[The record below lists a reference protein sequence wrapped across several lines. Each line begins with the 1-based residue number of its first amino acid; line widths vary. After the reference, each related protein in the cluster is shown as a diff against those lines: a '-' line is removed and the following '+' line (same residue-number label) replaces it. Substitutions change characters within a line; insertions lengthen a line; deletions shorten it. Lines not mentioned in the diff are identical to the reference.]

1 MFSYVAMEKR
11 KRGMVETGKGSGR
24 KDEGKERKRLEGEMQ
39 PYIENENE
47 NEKNSETMRPS
58 HIEADNPQHPIA
70 DNPQHPVAENASPRL
85 VSSPVEEEEDTKT
98 WRVLQTPIKRDQHVL
113 VDVCSPEGTLERR
126 VFSKRKMK
134 DDLEKYRLIRKAEWG
149 GELSL
154 CTVWFNKH
162 NIRSQELA
170 SLFLVLLLL
179 SNTQLLLRHVD
190 TVQEL
195 TDILVAHQHAQVD
208 LRSYSLFFQRKK
220 HTRNRHGL
228 DVVSLKD
235 DLILLS
241 LGLGDRHAFLH
252 MDVAHTLLTKEVT
265 DLHLGTVLVDGNVDG
280 EVSVHETHLVAVSV
294 SHTGDHVADVRA
306 NRSDHRDVLVQSE
319 PEIHEH
325 LVSLL
330 ADVHKLVGEIAVQST
345 TRSLHDHSSVLDE
358 NGH

>member
-1 MFSYVAMEKR
+1 
-11 KRGMVETGKGSGR
+11 MVETGKGSGR
-24 KDEGKERKRLEGEMQ
+24 KEEGKETKRREGEVQ

-47 NEKNSETMRPS
+47 KKSEAMRPS
-58 HIEADNPQHPIA
+58 HIETENPQHPIADNPQHPIA
-70 DNPQHPVAENASPRL
+70 DNPQHPVADNPQHPVAENSSPRL
-85 VSSPVEEEEDTKT
+85 ASSPVEDGDTKT

-113 VDVCSPEGTLERR
+113 VDVCSPEGTVERR

-208 LRSYSLFFQRKK
+208 LRGYLSLFQRK
-220 HTRNRHGL
+220 N
-228 DVVSLKD
+228 
-235 DLILLS
+235 I
-241 LGLGDRHAFLH
+241 
-252 MDVAHTLLTKEVT
+252 
-265 DLHLGTVLVDGNVDG
+265 
-280 EVSVHETHLVAVSV
+280 
-294 SHTGDHVADVRA
+294 
-306 NRSDHRDVLVQSE
+306 
-319 PEIHEH
+319 PEIDTA
-325 LVSLL
+325 SMSFPSRM
-330 ADVHKLVGEIAVQST
+330 I
-345 TRSLHDHSSVLDE
+345 SSF
-358 NGH
+358 

>member
-11 KRGMVETGKGSGR
+11 RKGGARGMVEAGKGEGR
-24 KDEGKERKRLEGEMQ
+24 QERKRLEGEMQ
-39 PYIENENE
+39 THIEDE
-47 NEKNSETMRPS
+47 NEKKSEAMRPS
-58 HIEADNPQHPIA
+58 HIEIENPQPSI
-70 DNPQHPVAENASPRL
+70 AENASPRL
-85 VSSPVEEEEDTKT
+85 TSSPVEDGDAKT

-208 LRSYSLFFQRKK
+208 LRGYSSLFQRKK

-235 DLILLS
+235 DLILLG
-241 LGLGDRHAFLH
+241 LGLGHGHSPRKLRIS
-252 MDVAHTLLTKEVT
+252 TLV
-265 DLHLGTVLVDGNVDG
+265 
-280 EVSVHETHLVAVSV
+280 
-294 SHTGDHVADVRA
+294 
-306 NRSDHRDVLVQSE
+306 
-319 PEIHEH
+319 P
-325 LVSLL
+325 SLL
-330 ADVHKLVGEIAVQST
+330 MATLMGK
-345 TRSLHDHSSVLDE
+345 
-358 NGH
+358 

>member
-11 KRGMVETGKGSGR
+11 KRGMVETGKRSGR
-24 KDEGKERKRLEGEMQ
+24 NEEGKERKRLEGEMQ

-47 NEKNSETMRPS
+47 NEKNSGTMRPS
-58 HIEADNPQHPIA
+58 HIETDNPQHPVADNPQHPVADNPQHPVA
-70 DNPQHPVAENASPRL
+70 DNPQHPVAENPSPRL

-208 LRSYSLFFQRKK
+208 LRGYLSLFQHK
-220 HTRNRHGL
+220 N
-228 DVVSLKD
+228 
-235 DLILLS
+235 I
-241 LGLGDRHAFLH
+241 
-252 MDVAHTLLTKEVT
+252 
-265 DLHLGTVLVDGNVDG
+265 
-280 EVSVHETHLVAVSV
+280 
-294 SHTGDHVADVRA
+294 
-306 NRSDHRDVLVQSE
+306 
-319 PEIHEH
+319 PEIDTA
-325 LVSLL
+325 SMSFPSRM
-330 ADVHKLVGEIAVQST
+330 I
-345 TRSLHDHSSVLDE
+345 SSF
-358 NGH
+358 

>member
-11 KRGMVETGKGSGR
+11 RKGGARGMVEAGKGEGR
-24 KDEGKERKRLEGEMQ
+24 KERKRLEGEMQ
-39 PYIENENE
+39 THIEDE
-47 NEKNSETMRPS
+47 NEKKSEAMRPS
-58 HIEADNPQHPIA
+58 HIEIENPQPSI
-70 DNPQHPVAENASPRL
+70 AENASPRL
-85 VSSPVEEEEDTKT
+85 TSSPVEDGDAKT

-208 LRSYSLFFQRKK
+208 LRGYLSLFQRK
-220 HTRNRHGL
+220 N
-228 DVVSLKD
+228 
-235 DLILLS
+235 I
-241 LGLGDRHAFLH
+241 
-252 MDVAHTLLTKEVT
+252 
-265 DLHLGTVLVDGNVDG
+265 
-280 EVSVHETHLVAVSV
+280 
-294 SHTGDHVADVRA
+294 
-306 NRSDHRDVLVQSE
+306 
-319 PEIHEH
+319 PEIDTASMSFPSRMISSFWASD
-325 LVSLL
+325 LVTVTPSCIWMWRTRFSPRKLRISTLVPSLL
-330 ADVHKLVGEIAVQST
+330 MATLMGK
-345 TRSLHDHSSVLDE
+345 
-358 NGH
+358 

>member
-47 NEKNSETMRPS
+47 NEKNSGTMRSS
-58 HIEADNPQHPIA
+58 HIEADNPQHPVADNPQHPVADNPQHPVADNPQHPVA
-70 DNPQHPVAENASPRL
+70 DNPQHPVAENSSPRL

-208 LRSYSLFFQRKK
+208 LRGYLSLFQHK
-220 HTRNRHGL
+220 N
-228 DVVSLKD
+228 
-235 DLILLS
+235 I
-241 LGLGDRHAFLH
+241 
-252 MDVAHTLLTKEVT
+252 
-265 DLHLGTVLVDGNVDG
+265 
-280 EVSVHETHLVAVSV
+280 
-294 SHTGDHVADVRA
+294 
-306 NRSDHRDVLVQSE
+306 
-319 PEIHEH
+319 PEIDTA
-325 LVSLL
+325 SMSFPSRM
-330 ADVHKLVGEIAVQST
+330 I
-345 TRSLHDHSSVLDE
+345 SSF
-358 NGH
+358 